1 MKKIAMLLAALL
13 LMSTLFAACGDS
25 KDTGSGASQPGGAAS
40 SSEAAGE
47 ESAQPADNGDGDN
60 TLVMATNAFFE
71 PYEYYEGDEIV
82 GIDAEVGKAIADKLG
97 MDFEISDVDFDA
109 IIPNVQS
116 GKASMGMAGMTV
128 TPDREKN
135 VSFTRSYA
143 KGIQVVIVPE
153 DSEIASIDDM
163 AGKMI
168 GVQQGTTG
176 DIYCSDTTEN
186 GGFGEENVTR
196 YNKGSD
202 AVMALLSGKVDCVV
216 IDNEP
221 AKSFVAANEGLKILE
236 TAYTEEEYAI
246 CIAKDNE
253 ELLEKV
259 DTALGELIDDGTVQK
274 IIDKY
279 ITAA

>member
-1 MKKIAMLLAALL
+1 MKKFAMLLAALL
-13 LMSTLFAACGDS
+13 LMSTLFAACGDT

-47 ESAQPADNGDGDN
+47 ESAQPADTGDGDN

-176 DIYCSDTTEN
+176 DIYCSDTVEN